1 MSADTTEQQLAAL
14 RPQLLRFARLQLRSA
29 AAAEDAVQ
37 DALLAAL
44 ANVEGYAGTASL
56 KTWVFAILRHK
67 IIDDIRRRGRDREET
82 LERDVDTSFIDE
94 QFDESGHWAERP
106 SDWGDP
112 AATLEQKHFWTVFE
126 LCLNN
131 LAEKP
136 GRVFMMREFL
146 GLETEEICKELAIS
160 TSNCWVLLHRARLG
174 LRACLSERWF
184 GSASGGN

>member
-131 LAEKP
+131 LAAKP
-136 GRVFMMREFL
+136 GRAFMMREL
-146 GLETEEICKELAIS
+146 PPGEQLSLRLHLMLCAGCRRVDRQLD
-160 TSNCWVLLHRARLG
+160 VLREACRRFSSGEARDL
-174 LRACLSERWF
+174 
-184 GSASGGN
+184 